1 LILVDTSVWVDYFR
15 GVATPTT
22 DQLDAWLGTEDLLVG
37 DIILTEL
44 LQGFTSD
51 RAFRLAQTRLSELPM
66 IDIAG
71 QDIAAEAAQNYR
83 RLRGLGVTVR
93 KTTDTLIATRCLND
107 GYRLLYSD
115 RDFDPFVE
123 HLGLQSANPLV
134 P

>member
-115 RDFDPFVE
+115 RDFDSFVE